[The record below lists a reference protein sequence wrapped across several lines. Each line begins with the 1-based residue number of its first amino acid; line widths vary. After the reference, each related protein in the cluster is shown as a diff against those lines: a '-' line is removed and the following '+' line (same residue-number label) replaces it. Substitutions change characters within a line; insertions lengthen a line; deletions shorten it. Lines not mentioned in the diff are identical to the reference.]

1 VKRQTPE
8 VLIIGS
14 GRVATHWSKYLSDLG
29 VAHVLWARNSEDCD
43 TLVTKSKR
51 TKNIFIAVADD
62 AINEIYQHIKPHLDK
77 DTNVFHFSGSKTIE
91 GVSSIHPLFSFPPDP
106 MTLEQYQ
113 GIPLISSDLNIPT
126 YLKNPKFVLDEKER
140 ELYYSLC
147 VFAGNIPDLI
157 ITQALKSWREDLGLP
172 DSLLRNY
179 IQLTL
184 KKTLVNPEFASL
196 TGPLKRND
204 QETISKVQ
212 STLKNHLKVDF
223 IEPSKIIT
231 ESLRPKDTI

>member
-8 VLIIGS
+8 VLIVGN
-14 GRVATHWSKYLSDLG
+14 GRVATHWSKYLAGLG
-29 VAHVLWARNSEDCD
+29 VAHLIWARSSEDID
-43 TLVTKSKR
+43 TLITKSER
-51 TKNIFIAVADD
+51 TKSIFIAVSDD
-62 AINEIYQHIKPHLDK
+62 AINEIYQLIKPHLDK

-91 GVSSIHPLFSFPPDP
+91 GVSSIHPLFSFPRDP

-113 GIPLISSDLNIPT
+113 GIPLISSDLNLPT
-126 YLKNPKFVLDEKER
+126 YLKNPKFTLDERQR

-172 DSLLRNY
+172 DSLLSNY
-179 IQLTL
+179 IELTM
-184 KKTLVNPEFASL
+184 KKILMNPEFSSL

-204 QETISKVQ
+204 QETILKVQ

-231 ESLRPKDTI
+231 ESLRPKDAL